1 MRFLFNFGRRFL
13 FSTFVWL
20 LVLGA
25 FSTLPGCALFN
36 TVNPA
41 GEQLIV
47 QGLTVAAIQAGCN
60 TSACYDAR
68 AAKISAIAKVLE
80 TATPTVALTDLQAA
94 IAKELIALKLTPEE
108 IGPINVFI
116 SGLVAYLGPLVG
128 NGLLS
133 SAAVAI
139 VQKVAGWIETV
150 AASY

>member
-1 MRFLFNFGRRFL
+1 MRILFLSAIL
-13 FSTFVWL
+13 AMLS
-20 LVLGA
+20 
-25 FSTLPGCALFN
+25 GCALFN
-36 TVNPA
+36 SGNSA

-47 QGLTVAAIQAGCN
+47 QGLTVAAIQAGC
-60 TSACYDAR
+60 TTAACYDAR

-80 TATPTVALTDLQAA
+80 TATPAVALSDLQTA
-94 IAKELIALKLTPEE
+94 IQKELIALKLTPEE

-116 SGLVAYLGPLVG
+116 SGVVAYLTPLVG